1 MRRTSTSG
9 KLPLTISG
17 NPGVVVDE
25 DGADDAEAFLPGG
38 HLALVARQPLTL
50 VARQPSG
57 VTV

>member
-38 HLALVARQPLTL
+38 HLALVARQP
-50 VARQPSG
+50 SG